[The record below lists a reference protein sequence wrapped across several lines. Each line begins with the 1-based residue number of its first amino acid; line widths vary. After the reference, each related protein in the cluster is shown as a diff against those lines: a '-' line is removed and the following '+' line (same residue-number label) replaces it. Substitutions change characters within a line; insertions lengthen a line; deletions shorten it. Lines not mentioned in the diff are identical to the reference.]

1 MTVKYVEQLVNAMIV
16 MVPVRDVMIVMVR
29 VNFVKSVGLQVFV
42 VYVRVLN
49 IASSVTVQANSDVII
64 NVIMVFALAVMGQVN
79 NIHRYIKDG

>member
-42 VYVRVLN
+42 LYVRVLN

-64 NVIMVFALAVMGQVN
+64 NVIMVFALTVMGQVN
-79 NIHRYIKDG
+79 DIHHY